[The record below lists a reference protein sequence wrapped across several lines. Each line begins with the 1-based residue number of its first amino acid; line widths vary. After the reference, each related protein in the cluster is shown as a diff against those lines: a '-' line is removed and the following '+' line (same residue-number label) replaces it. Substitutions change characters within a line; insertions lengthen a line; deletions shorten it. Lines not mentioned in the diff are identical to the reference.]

1 MLKNMFTIAFR
12 NAARHKQFTFLNIV
26 GLSIGL
32 TACLL
37 IGLYVQDEY
46 KFDKH
51 YKDLD
56 RLYRVNMPMIWGDWE
71 EEFSSTGPNVAIAM
85 QEDLPEFEQV
95 TRIHEP
101 DADYLS
107 YDRPDGTRLQFD
119 ERDFF
124 VADTNFFEVFSFEF
138 VKGDPKTAF
147 NRPGQLVITEET
159 AERYFGTDEPIGKT
173 IHIERGESAGDLLVS
188 GVIKNIPIHSHIQ
201 FDMIAT
207 MYTIPYIEG
216 RQWTWIWTTF
226 GTYAKVRPGVDIE
239 SLEAKMQKLPAKW
252 GEVTAQRVFQQSWD
266 EYIGEKNWFLTL
278 QPMSEA
284 YIHTPPSGNRFGPA
298 GNIQYIQI
306 FSAVGILVL
315 ILSCVNFMNLSTAR
329 SANRAKEVG
338 IRKVLGSERSQ
349 LIKQFIFESI
359 LYVLISTILAIVI
372 SEFVMG
378 EFNAISAKELS
389 LYQELQNPINLI
401 GLFVFVLGMGLIAG
415 SYPAFYL
422 SSFMPIT
429 ILKGKSIQGFKAKKV
444 RNILVFFQF
453 TMSIALIL
461 CTVFVQKQLNYTA
474 NYDLGFNKS
483 NILQIENLEILE
495 QDANA
500 LKNTLAEYN
509 EVSIAARSSLTPPFI
524 SDEDKYLADEP
535 EAEMVT
541 LKRNRI
547 DENYLPMLG
556 VEFLWG
562 RNFDKTR
569 PDDQRATVINEA
581 ALQELGWTLA
591 DFESGDKVRNI
602 TLPWNKELKFKVIG
616 IVKDFNYNS
625 LKYDIDP
632 LFMIHEK
639 DNRVWDNGSRVL
651 SLRLE
656 ENAIQNR
663 AELLSFIDKVESE
676 FDALS
681 NGGLFEYS
689 FLDRDFESTFR
700 NEQKMG
706 EVLNIFTIMAIS
718 IACLGLFGLASFT
731 AEQRKKELGVRKVL
745 GASVG
750 RLIYSFGAEFSMLII
765 LAILVASPL
774 AFLFVN
780 GWLEEFAYKTPISW
794 WVFALSGLSALGIA
808 WLTIGY
814 QSLRS
819 AMLNP
824 AEVLRDE

>member
-1 MLKNMFTIAFR
+1 MLKNMFKIAIR

-46 KFDKH
+46 KYDKH
-51 YKDLD
+51 FKDLD
-56 RLYRVNMPMIWGDWE
+56 RIYRVNMPMIWGDWE

-85 QEDLPEFEQV
+85 QEDLPEFEHV

-138 VKGDPKTAF
+138 VKGDPKSAF
-147 NRPGQLVITEET
+147 QRPGQLVITEET
-159 AERYFGTDEPIGKT
+159 AVRYFGNDEPIGKT

-188 GVIKNIPIHSHIQ
+188 GVIKNISIHSHIQ

-207 MYTIPYIEG
+207 MYTVPYIEG

-226 GTYAKVRPGVDIE
+226 GTYGKVRPGVNIAA
-239 SLEAKMQKLPAKW
+239 LQNKMQDLPAKW
-252 GEVTAQRVFQQSWD
+252 GEVTAQRVFQQSWE
-266 EYIGEKNWFLTL
+266 EYIGEKNWFLNL

-298 GNIQYIQI
+298 GNFQYIQI

-349 LIKQFIFESI
+349 LIKQFIFESV
-359 LYVLISTILAIVI
+359 LYVSISTIFAIVI

-378 EFNAISAKELS
+378 GFNAISGKELS
-389 LYQELQNPINLI
+389 LYLELQNPINLL
-401 GLFVFVLGMGLIAG
+401 GLISFVLIMGVLAG

-444 RNILVFFQF
+444 RNVLVFFQF

-461 CTVFVQKQLNYTA
+461 CTVFVQKQLNFTA
-474 NYDLGFNKS
+474 NFDLGFNKD
-483 NILQIENLEILE
+483 NILQIENLEILGD
-495 QDANA
+495 DANA
-500 LKNTLAEYN
+500 FKNTLTDLN
-509 EVSIAARSSLTPPFI
+509 EVALVAESGLTPPFI

-535 EAEMVT
+535 DAEMIT

-547 DENYLPMLG
+547 DEAYLPMLG
-556 VEFLWG
+556 VEFIWG

-569 PDDQRATVINEA
+569 PQDQRSAVINKTA
-581 ALQELGWTLA
+581 MKALGWSIN
-591 DFESGDKVRNI
+591 DFESGEKVRSI
-602 TLPWNKELKFKVIG
+602 TFPWNKELKFEVIG
-616 IVKDFNYNS
+616 IVEDFNYNS
-625 LKYDIDP
+625 LRFDIDP

-639 DNRVWDNGSRVL
+639 DYRSWDSGSRVL

-663 AELLSFIDKVESE
+663 AELTTLINKIEAE
-676 FDALS
+676 FDGLS

-706 EVLNIFTIMAIS
+706 EVLNIFTIMAIT

-745 GASVG
+745 GASVA
-750 RLIYSFGAEFSMLII
+750 RLVYNFGSEFSLLII
-765 LAILVASPL
+765 LAVLVASPL
-774 AFLFVN
+774 AYLFVN
-780 GWLEEFAYKTPISW
+780 NWLSEFAYKTPISI
-794 WVFALSGLSALGIA
+794 WVFGVSGAAALGIA

-814 QSLRS
+814 QSFRS
-819 AMLNP
+819 AMSNP

>member
-1 MLKNMFTIAFR
+1 MFKIALR

-46 KFDKH
+46 KFDNH

-56 RLYRVNMPMIWGDWE
+56 SIYRVNMPMIWGDWE

-85 QEDLPEFEQV
+85 REDLPEFEQV

-101 DADYLS
+101 EADYLS
-107 YDRPDGTRLQFD
+107 YDKPDGTRIQFD

-124 VADTNFFEVFSFEF
+124 VADTNFFKVFSFEF
-138 VKGDPKTAF
+138 IKGDPSTAF
-147 NRPGQLVITEET
+147 QRPGQLVITEAT
-159 AERYFGTDEPIGKT
+159 AQRYFGDDEAIGKT
-173 IHIERGESAGDLLVS
+173 IHIDGGESAGDLLVS
-188 GVIKNIPIHSHIQ
+188 GVIKDIPINSHIQ

-226 GTYAKVRPGVDIE
+226 GTYAKVRPGVDIDA
-239 SLEAKMQKLPAKW
+239 LETKMQELPAKW
-252 GEVTAQRVFQQSWD
+252 GETTAQRIFQQSWE
-266 EYIGEKNWFLTL
+266 EYIGEKDWFLNL

-298 GNIQYIQI
+298 GNFQYIQI

-349 LIKQFIFESI
+349 LIGQFIFESV
-359 LYVLISTILAIVI
+359 LYVLISTIFAIVI

-378 EFNAISAKELS
+378 GFNAISGKELS
-389 LYQELQNPINLI
+389 LYQELQNPITI
-401 GLFVFVLGMGLIAG
+401 FGLVGFVLTMGIMAG

-422 SSFMPIT
+422 SSFMPIS

-444 RNILVFFQF
+444 RNTLVFFQF

-474 NYDLGFNKS
+474 NYNLGFNKD
-483 NILQIENLEILE
+483 NILQIENIEILGN
-495 QDANA
+495 DANA
-500 LKNTLAEYN
+500 FKNAISELKEVAVVAE
-509 EVSIAARSSLTPPFI
+509 SGLTPPFI
-524 SDEDKYLADEP
+524 SDEDKYVADEP
-535 EAEMVT
+535 EAELIT

-547 DENYLPMLG
+547 DEAYLPMLG
-556 VEFLWG
+556 VDFIWG

-569 PDDQRATVINEA
+569 PQDQNSAIINEA
-581 ALQELGWTLA
+581 ALEELGWTLA
-591 DFESGDKVRNI
+591 DFESGEKVRSI
-602 TLPWNKELKFKVIG
+602 TMPWNKELKFEVIG
-616 IVKDFNYNS
+616 VVRDFNYNS

-639 DNRVWDNGSRVL
+639 DNRIWDSGSRVL

-656 ENAIQNR
+656 ENTIANS
-663 AELLSFIDKVESE
+663 AELTSLINQVQNE

-700 NEQKMG
+700 NEQKMS
-706 EVLNIFTIMAIS
+706 EVLNIFTIMAIT

-731 AEQRKKELGVRKVL
+731 AEQKKKELGVRKVL
-745 GASVG
+745 GASVA
-750 RLIYSFGAEFSMLII
+750 RLVYNFGSEFSLLII
-765 LAILVASPL
+765 LAVIVASPL
-774 AFLFVN
+774 AYLFITN
-780 GWLEEFAYKTPISW
+780 WLSDFAYKTPISW
-794 WVFALSGLSALGIA
+794 WVFAVSGATALGIA
-808 WLTIGY
+808 WFTIGY
-814 QSLRS
+814 QSFKS
-819 AMLNP
+819 AMVNP

>member
-1 MLKNMFTIAFR
+1 MFKIALR

-56 RLYRVNMPMIWGDWE
+56 SIYRVNMPMIWGDWE

-85 QEDLPEFEQV
+85 REDLPEFEQV

-101 DADYLS
+101 EADYLS
-107 YDRPDGTRLQFD
+107 YDKPDGTRIQFD

-124 VADTNFFEVFSFEF
+124 VADTNFFKVFSFEF
-138 VKGDPKTAF
+138 IKGDPSTAF
-147 NRPGQLVITEET
+147 QRPGQLVITEAT
-159 AERYFGTDEPIGKT
+159 AQRYFGDDEAIGKT
-173 IHIERGESAGDLLVS
+173 IHIDGGESAGDLLVS
-188 GVIKNIPIHSHIQ
+188 GVIKDIPINSHIQ

-226 GTYAKVRPGVDIE
+226 GTYAKVRPGVDIDA
-239 SLEAKMQKLPAKW
+239 LETKMQELPAKW
-252 GEVTAQRVFQQSWD
+252 GETTAQRIFQQSWE
-266 EYIGEKNWFLTL
+266 EYIGEKDWFLNL

-298 GNIQYIQI
+298 GNFQYIQI

-349 LIKQFIFESI
+349 LIGQFIFESV
-359 LYVLISTILAIVI
+359 LYVLISTIFAIVI

-378 EFNAISAKELS
+378 GFNAISGKELS
-389 LYQELQNPINLI
+389 LYQELQNPITI
-401 GLFVFVLGMGLIAG
+401 FGLVGFVLTMGIMAG

-422 SSFMPIT
+422 SSFMPIS

-444 RNILVFFQF
+444 RNTLVFFQF

-474 NYDLGFNKS
+474 NYDLGFNKD
-483 NILQIENLEILE
+483 NILQIENIEILGN
-495 QDANA
+495 DANA
-500 LKNTLAEYN
+500 FKNAISELKEVAVVAE
-509 EVSIAARSSLTPPFI
+509 SGLTPPFI
-524 SDEDKYLADEP
+524 SDEDKYVADEP
-535 EAEMVT
+535 EAELIT

-547 DENYLPMLG
+547 DEAYLPMLG
-556 VEFLWG
+556 VDFIWG

-569 PDDQRATVINEA
+569 PQDQNSAIINEA
-581 ALQELGWTLA
+581 ALEELGWTLA
-591 DFESGDKVRNI
+591 DFESGEKVRSI
-602 TLPWNKELKFKVIG
+602 TMPWNKELKFEVIG
-616 IVKDFNYNS
+616 VVRDFNYNS

-639 DNRVWDNGSRVL
+639 DNRIWDSGSRVL

-656 ENAIQNR
+656 ENTIANS
-663 AELLSFIDKVESE
+663 AELTSLINQVQNE

-700 NEQKMG
+700 NEQKMS
-706 EVLNIFTIMAIS
+706 EVLNIFTIMAIT

-731 AEQRKKELGVRKVL
+731 AEQKKKELGVRKVL
-745 GASVG
+745 GASVA
-750 RLIYSFGAEFSMLII
+750 RLVYNFGSEFSLLII
-765 LAILVASPL
+765 LAVIVASPL
-774 AFLFVN
+774 AYLFITN
-780 GWLEEFAYKTPISW
+780 WLSDFAYKTPISW
-794 WVFALSGLSALGIA
+794 WVFAVSGATALGIA
-808 WLTIGY
+808 WFTIGY
-814 QSLRS
+814 QSFKS
-819 AMLNP
+819 AMVNP